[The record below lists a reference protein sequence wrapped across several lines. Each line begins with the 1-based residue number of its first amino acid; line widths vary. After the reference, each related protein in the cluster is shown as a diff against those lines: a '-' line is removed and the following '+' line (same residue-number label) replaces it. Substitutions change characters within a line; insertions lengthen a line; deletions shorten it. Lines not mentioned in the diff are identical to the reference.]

1 MTGEGT
7 WRERRHARRGGR
19 GRHFWPTG
27 IASRV
32 ALILMICLFVV
43 QAASILLYIR
53 DRANAA
59 NEVFANSVADRI
71 GAIVELMER
80 TPPKRRARIIR
91 AVNSPTLWVTWVPN
105 KPMPMAMG
113 PGWHHSAHASREVIR
128 HMGPLGDRPVEVRV
142 LGNWDAPPIQSSTVT
157 GQPVPDLLP
166 SRRKIAIS
174 VGQRDGSWLVFT
186 VASDTTSLRWGI
198 HMAFWIALAGGFIL
212 LFAVWAGHRVTRPL
226 ARFAEA
232 ADRLGVD
239 VRAPPLPEGGS
250 RELRGATRAFNRMQE
265 RLRRLVDDRTLMLA
279 AISHDLRTA
288 LTRLKLRAEF
298 IADREQQ
305 EKANADLDEMRA
317 MLESTLA
324 FARDDTAEE
333 PRTRVDLA
341 ALLASLCD
349 DLADT
354 GYKASYEG
362 PERFTYECRP
372 VALRRAFTN
381 LIVNAASYGEAAT
394 VGLAEAEGDVEVTV
408 ADRGPGIPEAMREK
422 VFTPFFRL
430 EGSRSRETGGTGLGM
445 AVARAII
452 RRHGGD
458 IALEDRPG
466 GGLVA
471 RVRLPGTP

>member
-7 WRERRHARRGGR
+7 WRERRHARRGMR
-19 GRHFWPTG
+19 ARHLWPDG

-43 QAASILLYIR
+43 QAASILFYIR
-53 DRANAA
+53 DRAEAA
-59 NEVFANSVADRI
+59 TEVFANSVADRI
-71 GAIVELMER
+71 GAIVALMER
-80 TPPKRRARIIR
+80 TPPPRRAELLR
-91 AVNSPTLWVTWVPN
+91 AVNSPTLWVTLLPG
-105 KPMPMAMG
+105 KPTVMG
-113 PGWHHSAHASREVIR
+113 PGWRHSPRAWRRVMHHL
-128 HMGPLGDRPVEVRV
+128 GPLGDRPIEVRV
-142 LGNWDAPPIQSSTVT
+142 LGNWDAPPVRESEVA
-157 GQPVPDLLP
+157 GQPLPDLLP

-186 VASDTTSLRWGI
+186 VAADTTSLRWGI

-239 VRAPPLPEGGS
+239 VRAPPLPEAGS
-250 RELRGATRAFNRMQE
+250 RELRKAASAFNRMQE

-288 LTRLKLRAEF
+288 LTRLKLRTEF
-298 IADREQQ
+298 IADGEQR

-324 FARDDTAEE
+324 FARDDTADE

-341 ALLASLCD
+341 ALLGSLCD

-354 GYKASYEG
+354 GHAAAYQG
-362 PERFTYECRP
+362 PGRLTYACRP
-372 VALRRAFTN
+372 MALRRAFTN
-381 LIVNAASYGEAAT
+381 LIANAATYGEEAT
-394 VGLAEAEGDVEVTV
+394 VTPAEDGGAVEVIV

-422 VFTPFFRL
+422 VFAPFFRL

-458 IALEDRPG
+458 ITLEDRPG

-471 RVRLPGTP
+471 RVRLPGNP